1 MCLSSSSSS
10 LPSSSD
16 LIVDFPHS
24 HCSRSI
30 SVRFSNNI
38 EVRFIPNDAIKYKQ
52 DLWLSSEEI
61 SACRSHGK
69 IMMLSLRSR
78 NMSLLHYAERNIQD
92 TSSFLGLESYLTRS
106 SVREIMVRRR
116 SYFEAVL
123 SEQYRQVS
131 EGLQDVDALSV
142 VSETNSDWARKR
154 SVIIGSL
161 HA

>member
-1 MCLSSSSSS
+1 MSLSSSSS

-154 SVIIGSL
+154 SVIIGAL

>member
-1 MCLSSSSSS
+1 
-10 LPSSSD
+10 
-16 LIVDFPHS
+16 
-24 HCSRSI
+24 
-30 SVRFSNNI
+30 
-38 EVRFIPNDAIKYKQ
+38 
-52 DLWLSSEEI
+52 
-61 SACRSHGK
+61 
-69 IMMLSLRSR
+69 MMLSLRSR

-154 SVIIGSL
+154 SVIIGAL